1 MVVLELLSLTL
12 ILATLI
18 YLIPGPA
25 EDPAADPPAGSLSAD
40 VPTWFWIVL
49 LVLVGPLA
57 FGAIWYGVRSYRWRQ
72 EEYKAVKAERMRE
85 AEVFE
90 SAVDRLREKMALAN
104 LIELNRLMLDN
115 YHGIATE
122 QAESAF
128 RSSRRAMW
136 CGFVW
141 LLACFSA
148 VLFIP
153 VPTGVQILVGGLA
166 VIGGA
171 LSGFLSRTYIRVY
184 ERALQQLNQ
193 YFNQPLLN
201 SYLLSAERIIGE
213 MSVEARD
220 CAYEAVLQRLLE
232 SGPASPEVFERGS
245 KVGRLIGGSA
255 PYSVAAPSRNGQR
268 DAPIVTPQQSVEPAS
283 SPVIG
288 TESAPLAP

>member
-1 MVVLELLSLTL
+1 LPIAALLALLALLASVFQFVLS
-12 ILATLI
+12 
-18 YLIPGPA
+18 GPA
-25 EDPAADPPAGSLSAD
+25 KDPAADPPAGSPSAD
-40 VPTWFWIVL
+40 VPTWFWIFL
-49 LVLVGPLA
+49 LVLVGLLA

-90 SAVDRLREKMALAN
+90 SAVDRLREKMALPN

-122 QAESAF
+122 QAESSF

-153 VPTGVQILVGGLA
+153 VPTAVQILVGALA

-171 LSGFLSRTYIRVY
+171 LSGFLSRTYIHVY

-193 YFNQPLLN
+193 YFSQPLLN

-232 SGPASPEVFERGS
+232 SGPASPEVFEQGS
-245 KVGRLIGGSA
+245 KVGRRLIGGSA
-255 PYSVAAPSRNGQR
+255 PYGIVAPSRNGQR
-268 DAPIVTPQQSVEPAS
+268 DAPIVTPQQSVEPVS
-283 SPVIG
+283 SP
-288 TESAPLAP
+288 ESRDGL

>member
-1 MVVLELLSLTL
+1 M
-12 ILATLI
+12 
-18 YLIPGPA
+18 
-25 EDPAADPPAGSLSAD
+25 
-40 VPTWFWIVL
+40 
-49 LVLVGPLA
+49 
-57 FGAIWYGVRSYRWRQ
+57 
-72 EEYKAVKAERMRE
+72 
-85 AEVFE
+85 
-90 SAVDRLREKMALAN
+90 
-104 LIELNRLMLDN
+104 
-115 YHGIATE
+115 
-122 QAESAF
+122 
-128 RSSRRAMW
+128 
-136 CGFVW
+136 
-141 LLACFSA
+141 
-148 VLFIP
+148 
-153 VPTGVQILVGGLA
+153 
-166 VIGGA
+166 IGGA

-268 DAPIVTPQQSVEPAS
+268 DAPIVTPQQSVEPVS

-288 TESAPLAP
+288 TG